1 MVPFLAP
8 IMPSEFEMN
17 AALISWEND
26 EASQVKESKE
36 GFLDSLLFSLV
47 LESSRWSRHPA
58 SSLSFLPVPEM
69 PQQKQK
75 RLCDAV
81 YNKQH
86 NADI

>member
-47 LESSRWSRHPA
+47 LESSR
-58 SSLSFLPVPEM
+58 
-69 PQQKQK
+69 
-75 RLCDAV
+75 
-81 YNKQH
+81 
-86 NADI
+86 